1 MSERRGSAGR
11 VVIAVWLTVMWV
23 LLWGD
28 VSLANVVTGAAV
40 AAALVLVFPPGATND
55 DPIVV
60 RPLAATS
67 FLVWF
72 LGQLLITNLAVA
84 REVLLPRSRSQ
95 IRPAVVAVRLKTNSG
110 RLATIVANA
119 ITLTPG
125 TLTIDARGRPALLY
139 VHVLSFTDVES
150 ATADVE
156 DLELRVVRAFGT
168 AEEVARICG
177 PDAAAASS
185 SSSTSTTPATTGPS
199 ADAPAD
205 GPTLED
211 PP

>member
-1 MSERRGSAGR
+1 MSARRGSAGR
-11 VVIAVWLTVMWV
+11 IVIAVWLTVMWV

-28 VSLANVVTGAAV
+28 LTLANVLTGVVV
-40 AAALVLVFPPGATND
+40 AAALVVVFPPGATND

-60 RPLAATS
+60 RPRAAAS
-67 FLVWF
+67 FLLWF
-72 LGQLLITNLAVA
+72 LGQLLVTNVAVA
-84 REVLLPRSRSQ
+84 KEVLLPRSRSQ
-95 IRPAVVAVRLKTNSG
+95 IRPAVVAVRLRTSSG

-156 DLELRVVRAFGT
+156 DLERRVVRAFGT
-168 AEEVARICG
+168 ADEVARICG
-177 PDAAAASS
+177 THPGGGATAETSAAA
-185 SSSTSTTPATTGPS
+185 PS
-199 ADAPAD
+199 AEEAP
-205 GPTLED
+205 
-211 PP
+211 